1 MLIMKRFNVMFKTTN
16 DVKEFVSIVNQC
28 DFDVDLISG
37 KYVVNAKSIMGIFS
51 LDLTKNI
58 ILEVDTDED
67 SDFFEKIKKYIVS

>member
-1 MLIMKRFNVMFKTTN
+1 MKRFNVMFKTTN

-51 LDLTKNI
+51 LDLTKSI

>member
-1 MLIMKRFNVMFKTTN
+1 MKKFNVMFKTTN

-28 DFDVDLISG
+28 NFDVDLISG

-58 ILEVDTDED
+58 ILKADTDEN
-67 SDFFEKIKKYIVS
+67 SSFFEKIKKYIVS

>member
-1 MLIMKRFNVMFKTTN
+1 MKRFNVMFKTTN